1 MTDHNN
7 KKSVEDLDNVRNMI
21 EHVTLFI
28 VRIRFDPRD
37 YGPMTDD
44 ESWRSPHESM
54 EELCQDIDRMAFRYT
69 SVGDITHVFRGNP
82 VAGPYFELETRSY
95 YSAYEI
101 NRRIQDLII
110 RKGGRV
116 L

>member
-1 MTDHNN
+1 
-7 KKSVEDLDNVRNMI
+7 MI
-21 EHVTLFI
+21 ETKTTFVVLIYFE
-28 VRIRFDPRD
+28 PRD

-54 EELCQDIDRMAFRYT
+54 EELCQDIDRMAFHYT
-69 SVGDITHVFRGNP
+69 SVGDITQTFRGNP
-82 VAGPYFELETRSY
+82 AAGPYFELETKLY
-95 YSAYEI
+95 KTAFELD
-101 NRRIQDLII
+101 RRIQDLII

>member
-1 MTDHNN
+1 
-7 KKSVEDLDNVRNMI
+7 MI
-21 EHVTLFI
+21 ETKTTFVVLIYFE
-28 VRIRFDPRD
+28 PRD
-37 YGPMTDD
+37 YGPMTGD

-54 EELCQDIDRMAFRYT
+54 EELCQDIGRMAFHYT

-110 RKGGRV
+110 RRGGRV